1 VWCTIV
7 IPVYEEAG
15 SEPEITLVL
24 SDGGIESRHTVSL
37 LVEIVNEVKWTLQ
50 NMNEAHEGYSTTLY
64 FELQNTGNSVVS
76 NRLVTEG
83 PTGWNIRIL
92 DGILVTLQP
101 GETRSVQISFIP
113 NSGSDGEVVL
123 MLADAEHVSGHGIS
137 LQIDVIPD
145 DLDDGTPIWVFG
157 LAILL
162 IVTLAGAA
170 ALLYQKSG
178 GNLKAL
184 LDRMPSVGKQRE
196 SAEYD
201 AYSTDEDEEWWDSE
215 QEDEPEAE
223 QSEPNLER
231 FSEYPGWLWDP
242 SKQEWVPD
250 PDHKGE

>member
-1 VWCTIV
+1 
-7 IPVYEEAG
+7 
-15 SEPEITLVL
+15 
-24 SDGGIESRHTVSL
+24 
-37 LVEIVNEVKWTLQ
+37 
-50 NMNEAHEGYSTTLY
+50 
-64 FELQNTGNSVVS
+64 
-76 NRLVTEG
+76 
-83 PTGWNIRIL
+83 
-92 DGILVTLQP
+92 
-101 GETRSVQISFIP
+101 
-113 NSGSDGEVVL
+113 VL

-196 SAEYD
+196 PAEYD

-215 QEDEPEAE
+215 QEDEPEAG

-242 SKQEWVPD
+242 IKQEWVPD